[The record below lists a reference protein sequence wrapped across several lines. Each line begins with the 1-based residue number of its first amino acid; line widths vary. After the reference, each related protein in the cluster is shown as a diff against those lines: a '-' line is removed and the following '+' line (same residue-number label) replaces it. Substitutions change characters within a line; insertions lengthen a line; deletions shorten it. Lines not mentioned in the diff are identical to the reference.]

1 MSGPEHRHDEDRTG
15 NGIVNH
21 GPENTP
27 DTDPERE
34 GERTQDALDGA
45 EDASG
50 TTAPRAGSG
59 TRETGA
65 EGPDGD
71 EAGSREPGGDEAG
84 SRASDGRAS
93 DGGAS
98 DGRASDGGASDDGE
112 LDCRGPGADGPVPDG
127 SGARDAGAGDSAGGE
142 GAGFGGG
149 TLTELFAVGGA
160 SKGSGGPGGPVGQ
173 GGSGGF
179 GGTGGFGGSGD
190 EDMDEIALRRL
201 LHGAVRDLEPSDGT
215 LDHLYRAVPAR
226 RARRR
231 QGVVGAA
238 AAALLIGTAVPA
250 FVHVANS
257 NGSVAAN
264 PAIAGHG
271 EQAQGGSGEEAGGEA
286 DGGRTAGPADR
297 QSEGSEGE
305 AGKSASPSKGS
316 ETGAGNDGTTGRDDP
331 PGSDAAVSKACS
343 PDQLGIA
350 SAQAGAAGSD
360 GTVYGTFRIANVSG
374 DACAVTSNGTVGF
387 QAAGAAD
394 PQKITVVQHTAGDP
408 AGGLPDP
415 STEPGTVFLKP
426 TMTYEVRFAW
436 VPSDTCPTT
445 GGSPSPTPTDGVGSG
460 GGGGSEGTGSAPGT
474 TDVAAQFGSAD
485 EGPADG
491 SVAVTHTPELGAP
504 TAETTIANAC
514 AGTIYRTG
522 VLNAS

>member
-1 MSGPEHRHDEDRTG
+1 
-15 NGIVNH
+15 
-21 GPENTP
+21 
-27 DTDPERE
+27 
-34 GERTQDALDGA
+34 
-45 EDASG
+45 
-50 TTAPRAGSG
+50 
-59 TRETGA
+59 
-65 EGPDGD
+65 
-71 EAGSREPGGDEAG
+71 
-84 SRASDGRAS
+84 
-93 DGGAS
+93 
-98 DGRASDGGASDDGE
+98 
-112 LDCRGPGADGPVPDG
+112 
-127 SGARDAGAGDSAGGE
+127 
-142 GAGFGGG
+142 
-149 TLTELFAVGGA
+149 
-160 SKGSGGPGGPVGQ
+160 
-173 GGSGGF
+173 
-179 GGTGGFGGSGD
+179 
-190 EDMDEIALRRL
+190 MDEIALRRL

-215 LDHLYRAVPAR
+215 LDHLHRAVPAR

-257 NGSVAAN
+257 NGSVAAH

-316 ETGAGNDGTTGRDDP
+316 EPGAGNDGTTGRDDP

-460 GGGGSEGTGSAPGT
+460 GGGGSEGAGSAPGT

>member
-1 MSGPEHRHDEDRTG
+1 
-15 NGIVNH
+15 
-21 GPENTP
+21 
-27 DTDPERE
+27 
-34 GERTQDALDGA
+34 
-45 EDASG
+45 
-50 TTAPRAGSG
+50 
-59 TRETGA
+59 
-65 EGPDGD
+65 
-71 EAGSREPGGDEAG
+71 
-84 SRASDGRAS
+84 
-93 DGGAS
+93 
-98 DGRASDGGASDDGE
+98 
-112 LDCRGPGADGPVPDG
+112 
-127 SGARDAGAGDSAGGE
+127 
-142 GAGFGGG
+142 
-149 TLTELFAVGGA
+149 
-160 SKGSGGPGGPVGQ
+160 
-173 GGSGGF
+173 
-179 GGTGGFGGSGD
+179 
-190 EDMDEIALRRL
+190 MDEIALRRL

-215 LDHLYRAVPAR
+215 LDHLHRAVPAR

-257 NGSVAAN
+257 NGSVAAH

-316 ETGAGNDGTTGRDDP
+316 EPGAGNDGTTGRDDP

>member
-45 EDASG
+45 EAASG

-71 EAGSREPGGDEAG
+71 AAGSREPGGDAAG
-84 SRASDGRAS
+84 SREPDGRAS

-98 DGRASDGGASDDGE
+98 DGGE
-112 LDCRGPGADGPVPDG
+112 LDRWGPGADGPVPDG

-142 GAGFGGG
+142 GPGFGGG
-149 TLTELFAVGGA
+149 TLTKLFAVGSEAG
-160 SKGSGGPGGPVGQ
+160 KGSGGPGGQ
-173 GGSGGF
+173 GGS

-201 LHGAVRDLEPSDGT
+201 LHSAVRDLEPSDGT
-215 LDHLYRAVPAR
+215 LDHLHRAVPAR

-257 NGSVAAN
+257 NGSVAAH

-316 ETGAGNDGTTGRDDP
+316 EPGAGNDGTTGRDDP

>member
-45 EDASG
+45 EAASG

-65 EGPDGD
+65 EGPDG
-71 EAGSREPGGDEAG
+71 
-84 SRASDGRAS
+84 
-93 DGGAS
+93 
-98 DGRASDGGASDDGE
+98 GE
-112 LDCRGPGADGPVPDG
+112 LDRRGPGADGPVPDG

-149 TLTELFAVGGA
+149 TLTELFAVGSEAG
-160 SKGSGGPGGPVGQ
+160 KGSGGPGGPGGPGGQ
-173 GGSGGF
+173 
-179 GGTGGFGGSGD
+179 GGSGD

-215 LDHLYRAVPAR
+215 LDHLHRAVPAR

-257 NGSVAAN
+257 NGSVAAH

-316 ETGAGNDGTTGRDDP
+316 EPGAGNDGTTGRDDP

>member
-45 EDASG
+45 EAASG

-71 EAGSREPGGDEAG
+71 AAGSREPGGDAAG
-84 SRASDGRAS
+84 SREPDGRAS

-98 DGRASDGGASDDGE
+98 DGGE
-112 LDCRGPGADGPVPDG
+112 LDRWGPGADGPVPDG

-142 GAGFGGG
+142 GPGFGGG
-149 TLTELFAVGGA
+149 TLTELFAVGSEAG
-160 SKGSGGPGGPVGQ
+160 KGSGGPGGQ
-173 GGSGGF
+173 GGS

-201 LHGAVRDLEPSDGT
+201 LHSAVRDLEPSDGT
-215 LDHLYRAVPAR
+215 LDHLHRAVPAR

-257 NGSVAAN
+257 NGSVAAH

-316 ETGAGNDGTTGRDDP
+316 EPGAGNDGTTGRDDP

>member
-45 EDASG
+45 EAASG

-71 EAGSREPGGDEAG
+71 AAGSREPGGDAAG
-84 SRASDGRAS
+84 SREP

-98 DGRASDGGASDDGE
+98 DGGE
-112 LDCRGPGADGPVPDG
+112 LDRRGPGADGPVPDG

-149 TLTELFAVGGA
+149 TLTELFAVGSEAG
-160 SKGSGGPGGPVGQ
+160 KGSGGPGGPGGPVGQ
-173 GGSGGF
+173 GGT

-215 LDHLYRAVPAR
+215 LDHLHRAVPAR

-257 NGSVAAN
+257 NGSVAAH

-316 ETGAGNDGTTGRDDP
+316 EPGAGNDGTTGRDDP

-460 GGGGSEGTGSAPGT
+460 GGGGSEGAGSAPGT

>member
-45 EDASG
+45 EAASG

-65 EGPDGD
+65 EGPDG
-71 EAGSREPGGDEAG
+71 
-84 SRASDGRAS
+84 RAS

-98 DGRASDGGASDDGE
+98 DGGE
-112 LDCRGPGADGPVPDG
+112 LDRWGPGADGPVPDG

-149 TLTELFAVGGA
+149 TLTELFAVGSEAG
-160 SKGSGGPGGPVGQ
+160 KGSGGPGGPGGPGAPGGQ
-173 GGSGGF
+173 GGSGGT

-201 LHGAVRDLEPSDGT
+201 LHGAVQDLEPSDGT
-215 LDHLYRAVPAR
+215 LDHLHRAVPAR

-257 NGSVAAN
+257 NGSVAAH

-316 ETGAGNDGTTGRDDP
+316 EPGAGNDGTTGRDDP

-460 GGGGSEGTGSAPGT
+460 GGGGSEGAGSAPGT

>member
-1 MSGPEHRHDEDRTG
+1 M
-15 NGIVNH
+15 NH

-45 EDASG
+45 EAASG

-71 EAGSREPGGDEAG
+71 AAGSREPGGDAAG
-84 SRASDGRAS
+84 SREPDGRAS

-98 DGRASDGGASDDGE
+98 DGGE
-112 LDCRGPGADGPVPDG
+112 LDRWGPGADGPVPDG

-142 GAGFGGG
+142 GPGFGGG
-149 TLTELFAVGGA
+149 TLTELFAVGSEAG
-160 SKGSGGPGGPVGQ
+160 KGSGGPGGQ
-173 GGSGGF
+173 GGS

-201 LHGAVRDLEPSDGT
+201 LHSAVRDLEPSDGT
-215 LDHLYRAVPAR
+215 LDHLHRAVPAR

-257 NGSVAAN
+257 NGSVAAH

-316 ETGAGNDGTTGRDDP
+316 EPGAGNDGTTGRDDP

-408 AGGLPDP
+408 AG
-415 STEPGTVFLKP
+415 
-426 TMTYEVRFAW
+426 
-436 VPSDTCPTT
+436 
-445 GGSPSPTPTDGVGSG
+445 
-460 GGGGSEGTGSAPGT
+460 
-474 TDVAAQFGSAD
+474 
-485 EGPADG
+485 
-491 SVAVTHTPELGAP
+491 
-504 TAETTIANAC
+504 
-514 AGTIYRTG
+514 
-522 VLNAS
+522 

>member
-45 EDASG
+45 EAASG

-71 EAGSREPGGDEAG
+71 AAGSREP
-84 SRASDGRAS
+84 

-98 DGRASDGGASDDGE
+98 DGGE
-112 LDCRGPGADGPVPDG
+112 LDRRGPGADGPVPDG

-149 TLTELFAVGGA
+149 TLTELFAVGSEAG
-160 SKGSGGPGGPVGQ
+160 KGSGGPGGPGGPGAPGGQ
-173 GGSGGF
+173 GGSGGT

-201 LHGAVRDLEPSDGT
+201 LHGAVQDLEPSDGT
-215 LDHLYRAVPAR
+215 LDHLHRAVPAR

-257 NGSVAAN
+257 NGSVAAH

-316 ETGAGNDGTTGRDDP
+316 EPGAGNDGTTGRDDP

-360 GTVYGTFRIANVSG
+360 GTVYGAFRIANVSG

-514 AGTIYRTG
+514 ASRSAWTK
-522 VLNAS
+522 